1 MNIYSPVGALYAHL
15 LLLPPAQVAF
25 GLFTIKVIMAFTVIW
40 CNCSG
45 KRKARLPAGQTE
57 NRADVTMIERADQ
70 SLLTILSHSSQYFS
84 LSKVRPTQAGI
95 HMPRVQSVITR
106 WRP

>member
-1 MNIYSPVGALYAHL
+1 MDIYPPVGALCAHL
-15 LLLPPAQVAF
+15 ILLPPAHAAF
-25 GLFTIKVIMAFTVIW
+25 GLLATEVIMAFTAVW

-45 KRKARLPAGQTE
+45 KRKARFPAGQTE
-57 NRADVTMIERADQ
+57 NRADVTMKERVAQ